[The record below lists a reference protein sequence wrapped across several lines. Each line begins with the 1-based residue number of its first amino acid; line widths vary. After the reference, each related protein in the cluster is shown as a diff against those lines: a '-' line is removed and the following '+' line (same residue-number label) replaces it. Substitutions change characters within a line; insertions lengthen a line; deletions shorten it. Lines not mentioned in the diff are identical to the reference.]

1 MKEVMN
7 ATAQAIIDRL
17 GNKPVLSPGDISAA
31 YGMPDSSMIIEA
43 IKRGRL
49 AAANVGRKFYISRD
63 EAARYIESTA
73 YKPDEA

>member
-7 ATAQAIIDRL
+7 ATAQAIINRL
-17 GNKPVLSPGDISAA
+17 CNKPVLSPGDISAA
-31 YGMPDSSMIIEA
+31 FGMPDSSMIIEA

-73 YKPDEA
+73 YKADEA

>member
-1 MKEVMN
+1 MKQAMN
-7 ATAQAIIDRL
+7 ATTQAIINRL
-17 GNKPVLSPGDISAA
+17 CNKPVLSPGDISAA
-31 YGMPDSSMIIEA
+31 FGMPDSSMIIEA

-73 YKPDEA
+73 YKADEA

>member
-1 MKEVMN
+1 MKQAMN
-7 ATAQAIIDRL
+7 ATTQAIIGRL
-17 GNKPVLSPGDISAA
+17 GNKPLLSPGDISAA

-63 EAARYIESTA
+63 EAARFIESTA
-73 YKPDEA
+73 YKADEA